1 MLWLAL
7 HLPWLPLEAL
17 GPAARP
23 ADGTPPPPRAVIE
36 QHRLRVVN
44 ASARTHGLSPGMSTA
59 TALSLCPALQG
70 LPRDPAAEA
79 AFVRLLAMAL
89 SSFTPH
95 VVLQADAVLL
105 EVGGSLRLFG
115 GLAGLG
121 ARLRRTLQQ
130 VGVHVRIGMA
140 PTAAGAALLARVP
153 GAGGRPGRARTLD
166 AAVALLDALP
176 VAPVLQALELPP
188 RLAELLQGIGCHRL
202 GQVRALPRTGLQRR
216 GGGALQLALDRA
228 YGQAPDPQ
236 PWYEPP
242 QEFELACELMH
253 RADDAAMLVFAAQRL
268 VQPLAGW
275 LQRQWLAA
283 ARCTL
288 WLLHESA
295 GRGARPPTPVRLAVG
310 DPTRDAAQLLLLL
323 RERLQRTD
331 LPAPVYGLRLQLD
344 EAVALAGHEG
354 RLALATADGAGSE
367 AHDPQAFAALVDRL
381 TARLGPEQV
390 RQLAPCADHRP
401 ERAFR
406 PVPAQAAPPS
416 AAAAALPTA
425 AGQGAASG
433 RASRRSPAA
442 RPRQTPAGATLA
454 TPAAQA
460 FLMNSAMPAAPVKS
474 ASLATPDAPVKLA
487 TPAAPDAPVN
497 SAPPAAPTRPAW
509 SVPPADQVTAS
520 RSASPAAPITAA
532 ALCTRPAWLLPQPLP
547 LAEQAGRP
555 VHGGPLLLRTR
566 AERIESGW
574 FDSELVCRD
583 YHVAEGSDHRLRWVF
598 RERRVDAAGP
608 DAEPAAHWYLHG
620 LFG

>member
-17 GPAARP
+17 GPAPRP

-44 ASARTHGLSPGMSTA
+44 ATARAQGLEAGMSTA

-70 LPRDPAAEA
+70 LPRNPAAEA

-89 SSFTPH
+89 SCYTPQ
-95 VVLQADAVLL
+95 VVLQPDAVLL

-121 ARLRRTLQQ
+121 GRLRRTLQQ
-130 VGVHVRIGMA
+130 VGAHVRIGMA
-140 PTAAGAALLARVP
+140 PTASGAALLAKVP

-166 AAVALLDALP
+166 GAAALLDALP
-176 VAPVLQALELPP
+176 LPPVLQALDLPP
-188 RLAELLQGIGCHRL
+188 RLAELLQGIGCQRL

-216 GGGALQLALDRA
+216 GGGLLLLALDRA
-228 YGQAPDPQ
+228 YGSAPDPQ
-236 PWYEPP
+236 AWYEPP
-242 QEFELACELMH
+242 QQFELGCELVH

-288 WLLHESA
+288 WLLHENA
-295 GRGARPPTPVRLAVG
+295 GRQARPPTPVRLAVG

-354 RLALATADGAGSE
+354 RLALVSATGGGTDE
-367 AHDPQAFAALVDRL
+367 ADPQAFRALVDRL
-381 TARLGPEQV
+381 TARLGAEQV
-390 RQLAPCADHRP
+390 RKLAPCDDHRP
-401 ERAFR
+401 ERAF
-406 PVPAQAAPPS
+406 QAAPAQEAPP
-416 AAAAALPTA
+416 AP
-425 AGQGAASG
+425 AGV
-433 RASRRSPAA
+433 SPAA
-442 RPRQTPAGATLA
+442 FP
-454 TPAAQA
+454 
-460 FLMNSAMPAAPVKS
+460 
-474 ASLATPDAPVKLA
+474 
-487 TPAAPDAPVN
+487 
-497 SAPPAAPTRPAW
+497 
-509 SVPPADQVTAS
+509 
-520 RSASPAAPITAA
+520 A

-574 FDSELVCRD
+574 FDNELVCRD

-598 RERRVDAAGP
+598 RQRRVGDTGAAG
-608 DAEPAAHWYLHG
+608 ERGAHWFLHG

>member
-17 GPAARP
+17 GPAPRP

-44 ASARTHGLSPGMSTA
+44 ASARALGLEEGMSTA
-59 TALSLCPALQG
+59 TALSLCPALHG
-70 LPRDPAAEA
+70 LPRQPAAEA

-89 SSFTPH
+89 SCYTPQ
-95 VVLQADAVLL
+95 VVLQPDAVLL
-105 EVGGSLRLFG
+105 EVSGSLRLFG

-121 ARLRRTLQQ
+121 GRLRRTLQQ
-130 VGVHVRIGMA
+130 VGAHVRIGMA
-140 PTAAGAALLARVP
+140 PTAAAAALLARVP

-166 AAVALLDALP
+166 AAAALLDALP
-176 VAPVLQALELPP
+176 LPPVLQALELPP
-188 RLAELLQGIGCHRL
+188 RLGELLQGIGCQRL

-216 GGGALQLALDRA
+216 GGGLLLLALDRA
-228 YGQAPDPQ
+228 YGHAPDPQ
-236 PWYEPP
+236 AWYEPP
-242 QEFELACELMH
+242 QQFELGCELMH

-288 WLLHESA
+288 WLLHEGA
-295 GRGARPPTPVRLAVG
+295 GRQARPPTPVRLAVG

-323 RERLQRTD
+323 RERLQRTE
-331 LPAPVYGLRLQLD
+331 LPAPVYGLRLKLD

-354 RLALATADGAGSE
+354 RLALVSGAGAGTEE
-367 AHDPQAFAALVDRL
+367 ADPQAFRSLVDRL
-381 TARLGPEQV
+381 TARLGAEQV
-390 RQLAPCADHRP
+390 RKLAPCDDHRP
-401 ERAFR
+401 ERAFQ
-406 PVPAQAAPPS
+406 PVPARATATVAAVPS
-416 AAAAALPTA
+416 
-425 AGQGAASG
+425 G
-433 RASRRSPAA
+433 SPA
-442 RPRQTPAGATLA
+442 P
-454 TPAAQA
+454 
-460 FLMNSAMPAAPVKS
+460 
-474 ASLATPDAPVKLA
+474 
-487 TPAAPDAPVN
+487 
-497 SAPPAAPTRPAW
+497 
-509 SVPPADQVTAS
+509 
-520 RSASPAAPITAA
+520 A

-547 LAEQAGRP
+547 LAEHAGRP

-574 FDSELVCRD
+574 FDDELVCRD

-598 RERRVDAAGP
+598 RQRRMGDADTAG
-608 DAEPAAHWYLHG
+608 EPAAHWFLHG